1 MEEGREE
8 RQGIYNIAISKLL
21 QQFIVNA
28 HALCNKKFYNIDH
41 RSSIEAWVE
50 SLNRKSGLFW
60 LVFCEFGDNF
70 TNKSTLAIY
79 YSV

>member
-1 MEEGREE
+1 MPVTCHEFFRIGEGDMEEGREE

-50 SLNRKSGLFW
+50 SLNRKSGLYW
-60 LVFCEFGDNF
+60 
-70 TNKSTLAIY
+70 
-79 YSV
+79 